1 MATKAVN
8 ATQLDS
14 DLTSV
19 ANAIRTKGG
28 TSAALSFPSGFVSA
42 VQNIPGGGGIPLPS
56 AITAGDTPVV
66 VNASGA
72 AGSSSSYNNLKA
84 TGLTITIPKS
94 GNYRIKWCTSNPIT
108 SSSGTPPSCQ
118 SRLYKNGSA
127 IGTTVT
133 VNAGTE
139 TISTY
144 DGNFNAGDEI
154 EVWLKNGHQ
163 NLMVATLYH
172 GGVSNLMACIN
183 WDISGLWE

>member
-1 MATKAVN
+1 MATKAVD

-56 AITAGDTPVV
+56 TITAGDTPVV
-66 VNASGA
+66 VNASGVS
-72 AGSSSSYNNLKA
+72 GSSSSYNNLKA
-84 TGLTITIPKS
+84 TGLTITIPKN
-94 GNYRIKWCTSNPIT
+94 GNYRIKWTTSNAVA
-108 SSSGTPPSCQ
+108 SSSGSIPSCS
-118 SRLYKNGSA
+118 SRLYRNGTA

-133 VNAGTE
+133 VSAGNE
-139 TISTY
+139 TVSTY

-154 EVWLKNGHQ
+154 EVWLKNG
-163 NLMVATLYH
+163 NSTLFITIYH

-183 WDISGLWE
+183 WDISKLWE